1 MFEKALIE
9 AQIEDFR
16 WHDLR
21 HTTGSYIAMQGA
33 SSAEIAAVLGH
44 KSLSMVKRYSHIS
57 EDHSTGILEKMN
69 QSIFGD

>member
-1 MFEKALIE
+1 MFEKALKE

-21 HTTGSYIAMQGA
+21 HTTASYIAMQGA

>member
-1 MFEKALIE
+1 MFEKALKE

-21 HTTGSYIAMQGA
+21 HTTASYIAMQGA

-69 QSIFGD
+69 QSIFGN

>member
-1 MFEKALIE
+1 MFEKALKE

-16 WHDLR
+16 WHDLI

-69 QSIFGD
+69 QSIFGN